1 MAERQLPMLHTWVRF
16 PSPAPSLPAGRARRG
31 IAHDRPA
38 NHRGLSCRRPPAL
51 AGASPQQAMRALLD
65 ATVETL
71 YARTGRWIEHDSDE
85 MLLAS
90 SPDLTIYHIALSP
103 RIHYPPHDHRV
114 PAMIALYQGA
124 APSFSYRRSGRA
136 LMRGKRHDYAAPY
149 VAALP
154 ADAIHSVVNLGDA
167 RSAAIHV
174 YFGDLTAVER
184 SVWDADLREERRF
197 DNGFYFE
204 QAREYS

>member
-1 MAERQLPMLHTWVRF
+1 MTVQPTIEGFLAAARQ
-16 PSPAPSLPAGRARRG
+16 
-31 IAHDRPA
+31 
-38 NHRGLSCRRPPAL
+38 AL

-65 ATVETL
+65 ATVKAL

-124 APSFSYRRSGRA
+124 ETSSLIGVTGGHWCGGRGTTTQHPTWPLCRGRTQRLGRRSA
-136 LMRGKRHDYAAPY
+136 
-149 VAALP
+149 
-154 ADAIHSVVNLGDA
+154 
-167 RSAAIHV
+167 
-174 YFGDLTAVER
+174 
-184 SVWDADLREERRF
+184 
-197 DNGFYFE
+197 
-204 QAREYS
+204 

>member
-1 MAERQLPMLHTWVRF
+1 MTVQPTIETFLAAARQ
-16 PSPAPSLPAGRARRG
+16 
-31 IAHDRPA
+31 
-38 NHRGLSCRRPPAL
+38 AL
-51 AGASPQQAMRALLD
+51 VSASPQRAMRALLD
-65 ATVETL
+65 ATVEAL
-71 YARTGRWIEHDSDE
+71 YTRSRRWTEHDGDE

-90 SPDLTIYHIALSP
+90 SAQLTVYHIALSP

-124 APSFSYRRSGRA
+124 ETSFSYRRNGRA
-136 LMRGKRHDYAAPY
+136 LVRAERHDHAAPC

-154 ADAIHSVVNLGDA
+154 ADAIHSVVNLGDV

-184 SVWDADLREERRF
+184 SIWDADLREERRF
-197 DNGFYFE
+197 DNRFYFE
-204 QAREYS
+204 QARNL

>member
-1 MAERQLPMLHTWVRF
+1 MTVQPTIEGFLAAARQ
-16 PSPAPSLPAGRARRG
+16 
-31 IAHDRPA
+31 
-38 NHRGLSCRRPPAL
+38 AL

-90 SPDLTIYHIALSP
+90 SSELTIYHIALSP

-124 APSFSYRRSGRA
+124 ETSFS
-136 LMRGKRHDYAAPY
+136 
-149 VAALP
+149 
-154 ADAIHSVVNLGDA
+154 AIHSVVNLGDA

-174 YFGDLTAVER
+174 YFGDLIAVER